1 MNKNK
6 ERSTVGSRI
15 RPLLVGVGAGVG
27 VGLLLMLATA
37 AVMALVQVSAAVV
50 TPMAMGVL
58 AVAALVGGFVTARLS
73 RERGLLYGAACG
85 LLLFLV
91 VAVIGL
97 AVMREIR
104 GTTLFLK
111 LALTVGGGA
120 LGGILGVNVGR
131 R

>member
-37 AVMALVQVSAAVV
+37 AVMALVQVPAAVV

-58 AVAALVGGFVTARLS
+58 AERVGVGGRGRLRFFNGDFGRGARS
-73 RERGLLYGAACG
+73 ANP
-85 LLLFLV
+85 
-91 VAVIGL
+91 I
-97 AVMREIR
+97 
-104 GTTLFLK
+104 T
-111 LALTVGGGA
+111 
-120 LGGILGVNVGR
+120 
-131 R
+131 